1 MYDKDV
7 EHYIHDGR
15 PKEDWILDAVIL
27 KAQRDQL
34 HLALLNIAESPVTLC
49 DAKQLAWDA
58 ITKMRKDE
66 AARKLGGE

>member
-1 MYDKDV
+1 MSDKDV
-7 EHYIHDGR
+7 KHYMHDGR

-27 KAQRDQL
+27 KGQRDEL
-34 HLALLNIAESPVTLC
+34 RLALLKIVESSLTLC
-49 DAKQLAWDA
+49 DAKKLAWDA

>member
-1 MYDKDV
+1 MSDKDV
-7 EHYIHDGR
+7 EHYMHDGR

-27 KAQRDQL
+27 KGQRDEL
-34 HLALLNIAESPVTLC
+34 RLALLKIVETPVTLC